1 MQNNHVIIAGGGFG
15 GLSTAV
21 FLARKNI
28 ENLKI
33 TLIDE
38 KDYSLYY
45 PILYEVACSDEELE
59 NQGDLK
65 TCIALKF
72 SDVLPKNITFLQGTV
87 ESVDSKAKTIKVG
100 GRDLNYDYLVLALGS
115 MSDYFGIE
123 GLEENSLTLKSFPG
137 AIRIRNAMQTLF
149 AMQAEGQKPPI
160 RVVIGGGGFSGV
172 EMAGELTNLIEILQW
187 KYDYPKNSVELQIVE
202 GASQL
207 LPGLDREVAETIHKR
222 LSNMGVRISLDTRIT
237 KAEPSKLSLS
247 TGETLNYNLLIWT
260 GGVKSREVPI
270 LNDPDLKKDRKGRC
284 EVDAKLTVCGGD
296 IFMLGDNAA
305 IAGKEGYLPQTAT
318 QAMYQAEYIVDAI
331 AKRIAGEQPADFVPK
346 EFPYIIPIRG
356 KWAAW
361 HDPNGFTKYGLT
373 SWLAHRAADVRYF
386 AKFLPY
392 RKAFHLVWFG
402 ARLYSRN
409 D

>member
-1 MQNNHVIIAGGGFG
+1 MQNKHVVIAGGGFG

-28 ENLKI
+28 ENLQI

-72 SDVLPKNITFLQGTV
+72 SEILPKNVTFVQGTV
-87 ESVDSKAKTIKVG
+87 ESVDSKSKILKVSG
-100 GRDLNYDYLVLALGS
+100 KDLNYDYLVLALGS

-123 GLEENSLTLKSFPG
+123 GLEEYSLTLKSFPG
-137 AIRIRNAMQTLF
+137 AIKIRNAMQTLF
-149 AMQAEGQKPPI
+149 AMHAEGQKPPI
-160 RVVIGGGGFSGV
+160 RIVIGGGGFSGV
-172 EMAGELTNLIEILQW
+172 EMAGELMNLVEILRW
-187 KYDYPKNSVELQIVE
+187 KYDYPKDNVELQIIE
-202 GASQL
+202 GAPQL
-207 LPGLDREVAETIHKR
+207 LPGLDREVAGTIHKR
-222 LSNMGVRISLDTRIT
+222 LSNMGVRISLGSRIT
-237 KAEPSKLSLS
+237 KVEPAKLSLS
-247 TGETLNYNLLIWT
+247 TGETLNYDLLIWT

-270 LNDPDLKKDRKGRC
+270 LNYSDLEKDRKGRC
-284 EVDAKLTVCGGD
+284 QVDAQLTVCGGD
-296 IFMLGDNAA
+296 IFMLGDNAS
-305 IAGKEGYLPQTAT
+305 IAGKEGFLPQTAT

-331 AKRIAGEQPADFVPK
+331 DKRLVGKQPSDFVPK

-361 HDPNGFTKYGLT
+361 HDPHGFTSYGLT
-373 SWLAHRAADVRYF
+373 GWLAHRAADVRYF

-392 RKAFHLVWFG
+392 PKAFHLVWFG